1 MTAEKIAGPRW
12 AILGTGGIAERTIRD
27 IRLAGTMDVVAVA
40 SRTRASADEFAA
52 RHSIG
57 RVFDTVDDALAS
69 DTVDSVYICTPHS
82 SHFDLTRQA
91 LMAGK
96 HVLCE
101 KPMTLTAEQSHELA
115 ALAATRKLF
124 LMEAMWM
131 VFTPA
136 IAHVREVIRSGA
148 IGDVRFVE
156 ASMGF
161 NFPRTDTSRLWDP
174 ELGGGALLDVG
185 IYPLAFAH
193 LVLGAP
199 QTIAATGAMEPNGV
213 DLRCT
218 VHLGYA
224 AERSASVSTSMTEVI
239 MPFAVIGGTAGSIVM
254 DPPFFSGGAIHTYA
268 GPSFEQQTT
277 IVPVE
282 GEGYVP
288 MFRAVGEAVAA
299 GVTDHPM
306 HPLAN
311 AIAVLAV
318 IDEVRRSL
326 AAAPQPSAAGNG
338 TGSLST
344 VSPGT
349 IAAGPIVTGTAAS

>member
-1 MTAEKIAGPRW
+1 MTGSTRAPRW

-52 RHSIG
+52 RHAIG
-57 RVFDTVDDALAS
+57 RVFASVDDALQS
-69 DTVDSVYICTPHS
+69 DAVDAVYICTPHS
-82 SHFDLTRQA
+82 SHFDLARQA
-91 LMAGK
+91 LLAGK

-101 KPMTLTAEQSHELA
+101 KPMTLTAGQSRDLA
-115 ALAATRKLF
+115 ALAASRGLF

-131 VFTPA
+131 AFTPA
-136 IAHVREVIRSGA
+136 IAHVREIIRSGV
-148 IGDVRFVE
+148 IGEVRLVE
-156 ASMGF
+156 SSMGF

-193 LVLGAP
+193 LLLGSPRTVTAS
-199 QTIAATGAMEPNGV
+199 GVMDPNGV
-213 DLRCT
+213 DLRST
-218 VHLGYA
+218 VHLGYS

-254 DPPFFSGGAIHTYA
+254 DPPFFSGGAVHTYA
-268 GPSFEQQTT
+268 APSFTQQTT
-277 IVPVE
+277 VVPVE
-282 GEGYVP
+282 GDGYVP

-299 GVTDHPM
+299 GVTDHPG

-311 AIAVLAV
+311 AIAVLEV
-318 IDEVRRSL
+318 IDEVRRALAVAS
-326 AAAPQPSAAGNG
+326 AAAPAG
-338 TGSLST
+338 
-344 VSPGT
+344 
-349 IAAGPIVTGTAAS
+349 AGAR

>member
-1 MTAEKIAGPRW
+1 MTGTTRAPRW

-52 RHSIG
+52 RHAIG
-57 RVFDTVDDALAS
+57 RVFASVDDALQS
-69 DTVDSVYICTPHS
+69 DEVDAVYICTPHS
-82 SHFDLTRQA
+82 SHFDLARQA
-91 LMAGK
+91 LLTGK

-101 KPMTLTAEQSHELA
+101 KPMTLTAGQSRDLA
-115 ALAATRKLF
+115 ALAASRGLF

-131 VFTPA
+131 AFTPA
-136 IAHVREVIRSGA
+136 IAHVREIIRSGA
-148 IGDVRFVE
+148 IGEVRLVE
-156 ASMGF
+156 SSMGF

-185 IYPLAFAH
+185 IYPLAFAQ
-193 LVLGAP
+193 LLLGSPRTVTAS
-199 QTIAATGAMEPNGV
+199 GVMEPNGV

-218 VHLGYA
+218 VHLGYT

-254 DPPFFSGGAIHTYA
+254 DPPFFSGGAVHTYA
-268 GPSFEQQTT
+268 APSFTQQTT
-277 IVPVE
+277 VVPVE
-282 GEGYVP
+282 GDGYVP

-299 GVTDHPM
+299 GVTDHPG

-311 AIAVLAV
+311 AIAVLEV
-318 IDEVRRSL
+318 IDEVRRAL
-326 AAAPQPSAAGNG
+326 AVPSAPAPAG
-338 TGSLST
+338 
-344 VSPGT
+344 
-349 IAAGPIVTGTAAS
+349 AGAR

>member
-1 MTAEKIAGPRW
+1 MTGNTSAGTLTAEPRW
-12 AILGTGGIAERTIRD
+12 AILGTGSIAERTIRD

-40 SRTRASADEFAA
+40 SRTRASAVDFAA
-52 RHSIG
+52 RHTIG
-57 RVFDTVDDALAS
+57 QVFDTVDDALAS
-69 DTVDSVYICTPHS
+69 DAVDAVYICTPHN
-82 SHFDLTRQA
+82 SHFDLARQA
-91 LMAGK
+91 LLAGK

-101 KPMTLTAEQSHELA
+101 KPMTLTAEASRDLA
-115 ALAATRKLF
+115 ALAATRRLF

-131 VFTPA
+131 AFTPA

-148 IGDVRFVE
+148 IGEVRFVE

-161 NFPRTDTSRLWDP
+161 NFPRSATSRLWDP

-193 LVLGAP
+193 LVLGPP
-199 QTIAATGAMEPNGV
+199 QSITATGVMQPDGV
-213 DLRCT
+213 DLRST

-224 AERSASVSTSMTEVI
+224 ARPGTSTEPSASVSTSMTEVI

-268 GPSFEQQTT
+268 GPSFDQQTT

-282 GEGYVP
+282 GDGYVP
-288 MFRAVGEAVAA
+288 MFRAVGAAVAA
-299 GVTDHPM
+299 GVTGLPA

-311 AIAVLAV
+311 TVAVLEV
-318 IDEVRRSL
+318 IDEVRRVL
-326 AAAPQPSAAGNG
+326 AAAPRPAAADAVVDAGNR
-338 TGSLST
+338 
-344 VSPGT
+344 
-349 IAAGPIVTGTAAS
+349 

>member
-1 MTAEKIAGPRW
+1 MTGAITAGPRW

-27 IRLAGTMDVVAVA
+27 IRLAGSMDVVAVA
-40 SRTRASADEFAA
+40 SRTRASAEEFAA
-52 RHSIG
+52 RHTIG
-57 RVFDTVDDALAS
+57 RVFDTVDDALTS
-69 DTVDSVYICTPHS
+69 DTVDAVYICTPHS
-82 SHFDLTRQA
+82 SHFDLARQA
-91 LMAGK
+91 LLAGK

-101 KPMTLTAEQSHELA
+101 KPMTLTAEQSRELA
-115 ALAATRKLF
+115 ALADARRLF

-131 VFTPA
+131 AFTPA

-148 IGDVRFVE
+148 IGEMRFVE

-193 LVLGAP
+193 LLLGPP
-199 QTIAATGAMEPNGV
+199 QTITATGAMEPNGV
-213 DLRCT
+213 DLRST
-218 VHLGYA
+218 VHLGYPDG
-224 AERSASVSTSMTEVI
+224 RSASVSTSMTEVI

-282 GEGYVP
+282 GDGYVP
-288 MFRAVGEAVAA
+288 MFRAVGDAVAA

-318 IDEVRRSL
+318 IDEIRRSL
-326 AAAPQPSAAGNG
+326 AATPIYTS
-338 TGSLST
+338 TGS
-344 VSPGT
+344 
-349 IAAGPIVTGTAAS
+349 AS